1 MVGVRTGWS
10 VGTRPVRG
18 ADRVHQVI
26 HTFVVRL
33 RDTDDEPASIAG
45 EVEDVA
51 TGRITRVTGGEHLLA
66 VLSGRPGG
74 DGSGHRQGARP
85 LA

>member
-1 MVGVRTGWS
+1 M
-10 VGTRPVRG
+10 
-18 ADRVHQVI
+18 I

-74 DGSGHRQGARP
+74 DGSGHRPGARP